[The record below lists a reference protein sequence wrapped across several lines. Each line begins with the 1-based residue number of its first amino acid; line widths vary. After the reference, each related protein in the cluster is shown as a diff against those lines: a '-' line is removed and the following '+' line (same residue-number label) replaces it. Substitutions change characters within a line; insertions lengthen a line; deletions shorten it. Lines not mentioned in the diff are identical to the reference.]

1 MVSSIKIKVSKEETL
16 KLTAYSVKS
25 ERKPTKKEETIS

>member
-16 KLTAYSVKS
+16 KLTAYPVKF
-25 ERKPTKKEETIS
+25 EGKPTKKKETIS